1 MRKEDRLMGST
12 ERKLKMITYLCRKRH
27 TTLTELSEYFGVSIR
42 TIQRDILELETL
54 GIPLDVKMG
63 RYEGGVY
70 VVGNYTIDRMYMN
83 QEEIFVLQKV
93 QQANSR
99 QEPIHLSEKESQ
111 VLNQIIQNYSK
122 PSVKNL

>member
-1 MRKEDRLMGST
+1 
-12 ERKLKMITYLCRKRH
+12 
-27 TTLTELSEYFGVSIR
+27 
-42 TIQRDILELETL
+42 
-54 GIPLDVKMG
+54 
-63 RYEGGVY
+63 
-70 VVGNYTIDRMYMN
+70 MN

>member
-1 MRKEDRLMGST
+1 MGSA

-27 TTLTELSEYFGVSIR
+27 TTLTELSREFGVSIR

-99 QEPIHLSEKESQ
+99 QELIHLSEKESQ

>member
-1 MRKEDRLMGST
+1 LRKEDRLMGST